1 MLKQFSRK
9 RTLRKHGID
18 AGIWEK
24 ALSQLPV
31 LDGFNAQERMRLWEL
46 ASLFL
51 HEKSLEP
58 VQGLELNDAMRIDL
72 AAQAVLPILNLG
84 IDWYDG
90 WTSVVLYPD
99 QFATRH
105 EWVDESGLV
114 HSRREVRAGE
124 AWQRGPVVLS
134 WADVAASGK
143 CEGYNTV
150 IHELAHK
157 LDYSSGS
164 VNGCP
169 ALHDGMRVRD
179 WRKAFEPAYE
189 DLCRRVDAGEN
200 TQIDPYGTEA
210 PAEFF
215 AVTSEYFFE
224 MPDVL
229 KHTYPAVY
237 EQLKQFYRQD
247 PAERLRWQ
255 AFSPTTAH

>member
-1 MLKQFSRK
+1 MLKQFFRK
-9 RTLRKHGID
+9 RTLRRHGID
-18 AGIWEK
+18 RQMWQH

-31 LDGFNAQERMRLWEL
+31 LDGLDAQERERLWEL

-58 VQGLELNDAMRIDL
+58 VQGLELTDAMRIDL
-72 AAQAVLPILNLG
+72 AAQAALPILNLG
-84 IDWYDG
+84 FDWYDG
-90 WTSVVLYPD
+90 WKSLVLYPSE
-99 QFATRH
+99 FATRH
-105 EWVDESGLV
+105 EWVDDNGLV

-124 AWQRGPVVLS
+124 SWQRGPVVLS
-134 WADVAASGK
+134 WADVAASGG
-143 CEGYNTV
+143 CEGYSAV

-169 ALHDGMRVRD
+169 ALHEGMRVRD
-179 WRKAFEPAYE
+179 WRAAFEPAYE
-189 DLCRRVDAGEN
+189 DLCRRVDAGEE
-200 TQIDPYGTEA
+200 TALDPYATEA
-210 PAEFF
+210 PEEFF

-224 MPDVL
+224 APEML

-247 PAERLRWQ
+247 PAVRLATRRI
-255 AFSPTTAH
+255 